1 MLQRIKTSLCHPR
14 YIGLF
19 FKDKFHK
26 IILLVFV
33 FFLVFTAGVFAK
45 TMLTDQFGNDEAIAV
60 QKVIQYSTDSNGKRP
75 TIDIK
80 YDSSSKKITGNSIVF
95 TQEEVIISFL
105 HDGNIVNKDAI
116 SINFTENG
124 YSIYY
129 GYYFLGKGDLN
140 DASLKSF
147 DLSKVQNGDT
157 LECMNFRSSLVTIFD
172 KYQYVEAAI
181 IGAQAIIS
189 ILVYYALVIVLC
201 LIYAYFANPSIEFK
215 IRMKLVLYDTLPY
228 FYWCLISILLGVSWI
243 QYIACLVPF
252 IYTSITFAHIKRIR

>member
-26 IILLVFV
+26 IILLILL
-33 FFLVFTAGVFAK
+33 FFLVFTAGVFTK

-60 QKVIQYSTDSNGKRP
+60 QKVIQYSIDSNGKRP

-80 YDSSSKKITGNSIVF
+80 YDASTKKVTGKPFVF
-95 TQEEVIISFL
+95 KHEDVIISFL
-105 HDGNIVNKDAI
+105 QDGNIIDKDAI

-140 DASLKSF
+140 DSALKSF
-147 DLSKVQNGDT
+147 DLAKVQAGDT
-157 LECMNFRSSLVTIFD
+157 AECISFRSNLITIFD

-181 IGAQAIIS
+181 IGAQAVIS
-189 ILVYYALVIVLC
+189 ILVYYALIVILC
-201 LIYAYFANPSIEFK
+201 LLYAYFVNPSIEFK
-215 IRMKLVLYDTLPY
+215 IRMKLVLYDSIPY
-228 FYWCLISILLGVSWI
+228 FYWCLISILLGVNWI